1 MSRDFI
7 ATEYPWFLS
16 TYDGYS
22 LPIQRV
28 DTVRYFILRHYG
40 GIYLDLDNVGLRS
53 NSFLF
58 ILPIVLLATP
68 SMILRPLSTFTC

>member
-16 TYDGYS
+16 TYDSYS
-22 LPIQRV
+22 FPIQRV

-40 GIYLDLDNVGLRS
+40 GIYMDLDNVS
-53 NSFLF
+53 F
-58 ILPIVLLATP
+58 ILFRHLSLPHH
-68 SMILRPLSTFTC
+68 LRKALRALSLSITN